1 MAPRPTDGSPD
12 EPAAADGESAAD
24 SQSLNEEEALA
35 EGTREVS
42 QVTGSLVLSDTLK
55 VGGRVSC
62 TVDQVLESSASIDI
76 PAGKMVLT
84 VNKQNN
90 EWLLGMVKGLQP
102 GDQVYIPGIRALLE
116 GDEEEIAATLLQD
129 GKETPLTLKLPGLT
143 REERDIILAGCL
155 INYYAK

>member
-1 MAPRPTDGSPD
+1 M
-12 EPAAADGESAAD
+12 
-24 SQSLNEEEALA
+24 
-35 EGTREVS
+35 S

-116 GDEEEIAATLLQD
+116 GDGEEIAATLLQD

-155 INYYAK
+155 INYYAQ

>member
-1 MAPRPTDGSPD
+1 MQD
-12 EPAAADGESAAD
+12 ESAAADGESAAD

-90 EWLLGMVKGLQP
+90 EWLLGSSP
-102 GDQVYIPGIRALLE
+102 
-116 GDEEEIAATLLQD
+116 ATRW
-129 GKETPLTLKLPGLT
+129 TST
-143 REERDIILAGCL
+143 
-155 INYYAK
+155 